1 MVIIAV
7 VGTSGSGKTTT
18 IEYLISHLTKEGLK
32 IASIKHI
39 HRPDFPI
46 DTVGKDTWR
55 YTNAGAAVTMAIAPK
70 EIAII
75 KQLKKPFDSLDQITG
90 LLEKEKLDVIFIEG
104 FKSLVAQRKDILK
117 IITSKNPTDLRE
129 MLNETSPPILA
140 ISGPVAK
147 RKIQRHEFEPPII
160 GMPDN
165 GDLLLD
171 IVKNHITRKNETVK
185 RQANGRHRRPL

>member
-7 VGTSGSGKTTT
+7 LGASGSGKTTT
-18 IEYLISHLTKEGLK
+18 IEYLISHLAKEGFR
-32 IASIKHI
+32 IGSIKHI

-75 KQLKKPFDSLDQITG
+75 KRLTEPFSSLDQITS
-90 LLEKEKLDVIFIEG
+90 LLKKEKLDVIFIEG
-104 FKSLVAQRKDILK
+104 LKSLVAQRKDIPK
-117 IITSKNPTDLRE
+117 IITSRNQRDLKE

-147 RKIQRHEFEPPII
+147 KKVQKRKFETPII
-160 GMPDN
+160 DLPDD
-165 GDLLLD
+165 GDLLVN
-171 IVKNHITRKNETVK
+171 IVKNHIAQKNEW
-185 RQANGRHRRPL
+185 

>member
-7 VGTSGSGKTTT
+7 LGASGSGKTTT
-18 IEYLISHLTKEGLK
+18 IEYLISHLAKEGFR
-32 IASIKHI
+32 IGSIKHI

-55 YTNAGAAVTMAIAPK
+55 YTNAGSVVTMAIAPK

-75 KQLKKPFDSLDQITG
+75 KRLKEPFDSLNQIIS
-90 LLEKEKLDVIFIEG
+90 LLEKEELDVIFIEG
-104 FKSLVAQRKDILK
+104 LKSLVAQRRDIPK
-117 IITSKNPTDLRE
+117 IITSRNQRDLKE

-147 RKIQRHEFEPPII
+147 KKVQTHEFETPVIDL
-160 GMPDN
+160 PDD
-165 GDLLLD
+165 GDLLLN
-171 IVKNHITRKNETVK
+171 IVKNHITHKNE
-185 RQANGRHRRPL
+185 R